1 MTTTIEPTR
10 VPNPVAR
17 VDERITPGGAHGAP
31 FGSMRAPASPW
42 APRAPRA
49 RDPWLLRRW
58 RDLTGSG
65 QRVIG
70 LDIARGLAVL
80 GMFAV
85 HTGAMAWEFHWLDP
99 SSWTELAWGN
109 ASATFAVLAG
119 VAIAII
125 SGRTRILDGVQLVQA
140 RLRILVRAA
149 LILVVGGILVA
160 LGTELV
166 VIVEFY
172 AVYFAMSLPFLRLRW
187 WWLAAV
193 GLGWLLVMPPVRVWL
208 AWIVQHHGSP
218 SAIVDFAITGFYPAL
233 TWFGYTL
240 IGMAIGRMPLDRW
253 WARLAILA
261 SGIVLATIANLT
273 AMLLQPLSAPFTQLM
288 VRIMP
293 GTQAATL
300 FDPEGHS
307 GSTFDLASS
316 AGVACIVI
324 GVCLVGQRWL
334 RWPLLPVAA
343 IGSMSLT
350 AYSAHALVFL
360 LVPGF
365 GGSPWAWLALAIGVG
380 LACTIWRALLPKGPL
395 EWLMSWAS
403 RRASDVH
410 VRMSTPAAP
419 IGSTHD
425 DSRGLA
431 VGRAIR

>member
-1 MTTTIEPTR
+1 M
-10 VPNPVAR
+10 
-17 VDERITPGGAHGAP
+17 
-31 FGSMRAPASPW
+31 
-42 APRAPRA
+42 
-49 RDPWLLRRW
+49 LRRW
-58 RDLTGSG
+58 HDLTGSG
-65 QRVIG
+65 GRVIG
-70 LDIARGLAVL
+70 LDIARGIAVL

-99 SSWTELAWGN
+99 ASWSELAWGN

-125 SGRTRILDGVQLVQA
+125 SGRTTILDGVPLVQA
-140 RLRILVRAA
+140 RTRILVRAA

-160 LGTELV
+160 LSTELV

-187 WWLAAV
+187 WWLASA
-193 GLGWLLVMPPVRVWL
+193 GLAWLVIMPPVRVWL
-208 AWIVQHHGSP
+208 AWIVQQHGWP
-218 SAIVDFAITGFYPAL
+218 SAIVEFTVTGFYPAL

-240 IGMAIGRMPLDRW
+240 LGMAIGRMPLDRW
-253 WARLAILA
+253 WARLSIL
-261 SGIVLATIANLT
+261 GFGVVLTAVANL
-273 AMLLQPLSAPFTQLM
+273 AALVLQPIAPRVTQLL
-288 VRIMP
+288 VTLMP
-293 GTQAATL
+293 GSQAATL
-300 FDPEGHS
+300 LDPEGHS

-324 GVCLVGQRWL
+324 GVCLAGQRWL

-350 AYSAHALVFL
+350 AYSAHAFVFL
-360 LVPGF
+360 LVPDF
-365 GGSPWAWLALAIGVG
+365 GSRPWAWVELAIGVG
-380 LACTIWRALLPKGPL
+380 LACTLWRALLPKGPL
-395 EWLMSWAS
+395 EWAMSWLS
-403 RRASDVH
+403 RAASDV
-410 VRMSTPAAP
+410 RQRTGGTRAP